1 MELNGKYVSVKPQYN
16 QLVVNVG
23 DIMSRITNFTLKAT
37 RHRVLDIG
45 IERFSSPFFLEPKYV
60 AKIPSNLLEPESAQV
75 EPPIIYGEW
84 IVKKIMT
91 YAEWQGFEMPDMSK
105 RRRNSKG
112 QIVMTDEQEMIA
124 VTEAE
129 TPSNNS

>member
-112 QIVMTDEQEMIA
+112 QIVMTGE
-124 VTEAE
+124 
-129 TPSNNS
+129 